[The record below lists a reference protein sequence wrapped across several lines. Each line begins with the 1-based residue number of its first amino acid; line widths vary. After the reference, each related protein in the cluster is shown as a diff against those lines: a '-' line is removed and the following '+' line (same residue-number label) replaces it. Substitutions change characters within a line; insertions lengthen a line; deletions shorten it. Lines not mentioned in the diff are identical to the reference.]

1 MARNMS
7 TVAVRQMSSDTGIE
21 DSTVKS
27 SECSTKP
34 RLRST
39 GPPLRIDEIARLRRQ
54 ADRLLLVQYA
64 ELDEQIGEAHLLRL
78 VDDQAHGALFA
89 VGAHIDDGAR
99 EAVVLHAGHGDEEL
113 IVKKA
118 AHRLPQFSPQKVHR

>member
-1 MARNMS
+1 MS
-7 TVAVRQMSSDTGIE
+7 TVAVRQISSDTGIE
-21 DSTVKS
+21 DSTGEIVGMQH
-27 SECSTKP
+27 EAAAA
-34 RLRST
+34 
-39 GPPLRIDEIARLRRQ
+39 IDRAAIADHEIARPRRQ
-54 ADRLLLVQYA
+54 PDRFLLLQYA

-89 VGAHIDDGAR
+89 VGAQIDHGAC

-118 AHRLPQFSPQKVHR
+118 AHRLPQFSPQKVHG